1 MFTLIMSRSKV
12 NEYAYRDFC
21 QTHIVP
27 QLLALD
33 RSQGIHCLTFNNDVF
48 LTEEICIVFMLK
60 RMTVEIYGE
69 IVFFLKSN
77 PSFLEDDGQRFL
89 IHILIQEWAKSTM
102 DFMKCSVQVVTIL
115 PQLAAKFR
123 INFIKAFDR
132 ITHRTFFIETSYMD
146 GLLSIGRVFQREAR
160 CFCRCDGWVSDR
172 RLKLV
177 RWRSDRKS
185 SLLNGHRR
193 PSHQIRRR
201 RRQIQP
207 SQAEFLMFLSK
218 STYKCRLV

>member
-12 NEYAYRDFC
+12 NEYTYRDFC

-33 RSQGIHCLTFNNDVF
+33 RPQGIHCLTFNNDVF

-132 ITHRTFFIETSYMD
+132 ITHRTFFYRNE
-146 GLLSIGRVFQREAR
+146 LH
-160 CFCRCDGWVSDR
+160 GWIIVY
-172 RLKLV
+172 
-177 RWRSDRKS
+177 RKS
-185 SLLNGHRR
+185 FSAR
-193 PSHQIRRR
+193 S
-201 RRQIQP
+201 
-207 SQAEFLMFLSK
+207 AVFLPL
-218 STYKCRLV
+218 